1 MVVTSCKNKFII
13 LDELK
18 SLLSMRK
25 YDIERLISLFS
36 EYCLCDLNL
45 DESQIEFLKKGN
57 FYGSYSASAGIVR
70 LNMKKNMSSL
80 YELLNTIAHEHKHKK
95 QDVNK
100 EKRFKFPTKGLSSNF
115 PLKNMNALI
124 YTLML
129 YDEEIDLSSLEF
141 TSDSEKDAREYAI
154 ILIDKLIND
163 LSFLEACDNN
173 TNKYFSKF
181 IKYLAVKNQAM
192 KEKEEKYYNIR
203 LGKGKTAYFRVS
215 DRLGYYIKNLFS
227 SIKNK
232 PDYKEG
238 LAIYEYYQNFGSV
251 ARIIDA
257 YLSLYSNEKITNYIF
272 SEAEKI
278 ADYATI
284 MVCLNH
290 ENTNISNVQ
299 ILKEL
304 IFLNNGKEVEYNVVQ
319 NQLYSYK
326 DKVVENLYN
335 AYNNLVSPQVKQQ
348 YQREFL

>member
-1 MVVTSCKNKFII
+1 
-13 LDELK
+13 
-18 SLLSMRK
+18 
-25 YDIERLISLFS
+25 
-36 EYCLCDLNL
+36 
-45 DESQIEFLKKGN
+45 
-57 FYGSYSASAGIVR
+57 
-70 LNMKKNMSSL
+70 
-80 YELLNTIAHEHKHKK
+80 
-95 QDVNK
+95 
-100 EKRFKFPTKGLSSNF
+100 
-115 PLKNMNALI
+115 
-124 YTLML
+124 
-129 YDEEIDLSSLEF
+129 
-141 TSDSEKDAREYAI
+141 
-154 ILIDKLIND
+154 
-163 LSFLEACDNN
+163 
-173 TNKYFSKF
+173 
-181 IKYLAVKNQAM
+181 M

-238 LAIYEYYQNFGSV
+238 SAIYEYYQNFGSV

-299 ILKEL
+299 ILREL

>member
-100 EKRFKFPTKGLSSNF
+100 EKRFKLPTKGLSSNF
-115 PLKNMNALI
+115 PLKNMNGLI

-173 TNKYFSKF
+173 TNKYYPAFSSKSSLLLLIG
-181 IKYLAVKNQAM
+181 IKYN
-192 KEKEEKYYNIR
+192 
-203 LGKGKTAYFRVS
+203 
-215 DRLGYYIKNLFS
+215 S
-227 SIKNK
+227 SINTHKVAAMAGASITPQTPRNSCATNSEKN
-232 PDYKEG
+232 
-238 LAIYEYYQNFGSV
+238 
-251 ARIIDA
+251 
-257 YLSLYSNEKITNYIF
+257 
-272 SEAEKI
+272 
-278 ADYATI
+278 TI
-284 MVCLNH
+284 
-290 ENTNISNVQ
+290 
-299 ILKEL
+299 K
-304 IFLNNGKEVEYNVVQ
+304 G
-319 NQLYSYK
+319 
-326 DKVVENLYN
+326 
-335 AYNNLVSPQVKQQ
+335 
-348 YQREFL
+348 